1 MRKTIAIAAALAM
14 ALTMT
19 SCASKSQE
27 STETNAAETGE
38 STSIANPW
46 TSVETAQEAA
56 DGAGVGSFEV
66 PADGTQSSIGPINWY
81 GYQYMD
87 YLAEADGAIGAA
99 ELTVRKGINAE
110 KAPEDVSYDGN
121 DVSGD
126 YTEYAYTWDM
136 DVDDWKVTCFGNE
149 DGKTMKAIW
158 QSDNFSYS
166 IMVRGQG
173 DLHDT
178 FGLGSDDTTAIIKAV
193 Q

>member
-1 MRKTIAIAAALAM
+1 MKKTIAIAV
-14 ALTMT
+14 ALTMALALPA
-19 SCASKSQE
+19 CKLNSQE
-27 STETNAAETGE
+27 STQTDSAETSE
-38 STSIANPW
+38 AATIANPW
-46 TSVETAQEAA
+46 TKADTAQEAA
-56 DGAGVGSFEV
+56 EGAGVGYFEV
-66 PADGTQSSIGPINWY
+66 PADNTQSSIGPINWY

-87 YLAEADGAIGAA
+87 YLAEADGAVGAA

-110 KAPEDVSYDGN
+110 RAPEGVSYDGN

-126 YTEYAYTWDM
+126 YTNYAYTWDM

-158 QSDNFSYS
+158 KSDNFSYS
-166 IMVRGQG
+166 IIVRGQG

-178 FGLGSDDTTAIIKAV
+178 FGLGEEDTAAIVRAV

>member
-1 MRKTIAIAAALAM
+1 MQRNMLIAAALTM
-14 ALTMT
+14 ALTLT
-19 SCASKSQE
+19 ACASNSQD
-27 STETNAAETGE
+27 TAKTDAAETGE
-38 STSIANPW
+38 TTNLANPW

-56 DGAGVGSFEV
+56 EGAGVGYFEV
-66 PADGTQSSIGPINWY
+66 PEDGTQSSIGPINWY
-81 GYQYMD
+81 GYQYME

-110 KAPEDVSYDGN
+110 RAPEDVSYDGN

-136 DVDDWKVTCFGNE
+136 NVDDWKVTCFGNE

-158 QSDNFSYS
+158 KSDNFSYS

-173 DLHDT
+173 DLYDT
-178 FGLGSDDTTAIIKAV
+178 FGLGSDDTAAIVKAV

>member
-1 MRKTIAIAAALAM
+1 MKRITTITAALTL
-14 ALTMT
+14 ALMLTA
-19 SCASKSQE
+19 CASNSQ
-27 STETNAAETGE
+27 SDAKTDAAETDE
-38 STSIANPW
+38 ATSLANPW
-46 TSVETAQEAA
+46 TSAETAQEAA
-56 DGAGVGSFEV
+56 EGAGVGYFEV
-66 PADGTQSSIGPINWY
+66 PSDDTQSSIGPINWY

-110 KAPEDVSYDGN
+110 KAPEDLAYDGN

-126 YTEYAYTWDM
+126 LTEYAYTWEM

-149 DGKTMKAIW
+149 DGQTMKAIW

-173 DLHDT
+173 DLSDT
-178 FGLGSDDTTAIIKAV
+178 FGLGAEDTAAIIKAV

>member
-1 MRKTIAIAAALAM
+1 MRRTFAIAAALTM
-14 ALTMT
+14 ALALTA
-19 SCASKSQE
+19 CASSAQDNAK
-27 STETNAAETGE
+27 TDAAETGE
-38 STSIANPW
+38 STSLANPW
-46 TSVETAQEAA
+46 ASAETAQEAA
-56 DGAGVGSFEV
+56 DGAGVGYFEV
-66 PADGTQSSIGPINWY
+66 PEDGTEVSIGPINWY
-81 GYQYMD
+81 GYQYME

-99 ELTVRKGINAE
+99 ELTVRKGINA
-110 KAPEDVSYDGN
+110 KRAPEDVSYDGN

-136 DVDDWKVTCFGNE
+136 DVDDWKVTCSGNE

-178 FGLGSDDTTAIIKAV
+178 FGLGPDDTAALVKAV

>member
-1 MRKTIAIAAALAM
+1 MRRTFAIAVALAL
-14 ALTMT
+14 ALTA
-19 SCASKSQE
+19 CASNSQDNV
-27 STETNAAETGE
+27 STEDAEAGE
-38 STSIANPW
+38 TTSLANPW

-56 DGAGVGSFEV
+56 DGAGVGYFEV

-110 KAPEDVSYDGN
+110 KAPEDVSYDGD

-126 YTEYAYTWDM
+126 LTDYAYTWDM

-173 DLHDT
+173 DLYDT
-178 FGLGSDDTTAIIKAV
+178 FGLGSDDTAAIVKAV

>member
-1 MRKTIAIAAALAM
+1 MRRNMLVAT
-14 ALTMT
+14 ALTMVLT
-19 SCASKSQE
+19 LTACASNSKDTAKTEDVE
-27 STETNAAETGE
+27 SGETT
-38 STSIANPW
+38 TIANPW

-56 DGAGVGSFEV
+56 EGAGMGYFEV

-81 GYQYMD
+81 GYQYME
-87 YLAEADGAIGAA
+87 YLAEADGAVGAA

-110 KAPEDVSYDGN
+110 RAPEDVSYDGN

-126 YTEYAYTWDM
+126 YTEYAYTWEM

-158 QSDNFSYS
+158 KSDNFSYS

-173 DLHDT
+173 DLYDT
-178 FGLGSDDTTAIIKAV
+178 FGLGSDDTAAIVKAV

>member
-1 MRKTIAIAAALAM
+1 MKKSIAIAAALMM
-14 ALTMT
+14 ALALPACGAKT
-19 SCASKSQE
+19 QE
-27 STETNAAETGE
+27 STQTDTTEATET
-38 STSIANPW
+38 IANPW
-46 TSVETAQEAA
+46 TKADTAQVAA
-56 DGAGVGSFEV
+56 DSAGVGYFEV

-81 GYQYMD
+81 GYQSME

-110 KAPEDVSYDGN
+110 RAPEGVSYDGN

-126 YTEYAYTWDM
+126 YTDYAYSWDM
-136 DVDDWKVTCFGNE
+136 DVDDWKVKCFGNE
-149 DGKTMKAIW
+149 EGKVMKAIW

-173 DLHDT
+173 DVHDT
-178 FGLGSDDTTAIIKAV
+178 FGLGEEDTALIGRAV

>member
-1 MRKTIAIAAALAM
+1 MKRTIAIAAALTM
-14 ALTMT
+14 ALTLPA
-19 SCASKSQE
+19 CASNSQD
-27 STETNAAETGE
+27 AAKTDASETGE
-38 STSIANPW
+38 ATNIANPW
-46 TSVETAQEAA
+46 NSVETAQEAA
-56 DGAGVGSFEV
+56 AGAGVGYFEV
-66 PADGTQSSIGPINWY
+66 PADDTQSSIGPINWY
-81 GYQYMD
+81 GYQYME

-110 KAPEDVSYDGN
+110 RAPEDVSYDGN

-173 DLHDT
+173 DTSDT
-178 FGLGSDDTTAIIKAV
+178 FGLGAEDTAALVKAV